1 MENFRIDFTLSNPF
15 PDGRMLGECG
25 EKNAAQ
31 LIITPPEDLAS
42 REEIRSYVV
51 AFSTEKGP
59 VRYGP
64 VAKTETVTVPVCSA
78 LTVGTAL
85 SVQLEGYDSDGE
97 FVIKSR
103 VITGITLSNSIV
115 DCDTGLSDDVTEIP
129 GHSHENCTVLDSFRD
144 VNGNLIYKNKLIT
157 DKNTV
162 SVNSTVLNTGDFFVL
177 TDSPVENSILFIA
190 LDNSDGELI
199 IPEGIIIR
207 SIEVNTASHENPEW
221 IDLHNLNDA
230 DSFVPYVVNMY
241 RTLYS
246 EMYAGTI
253 LATVYFPC
261 DTNNFYHT
269 AGNYDINSIRVVYEE
284 SGEK

>member
-97 FVIKSR
+97 FVVKSK
-103 VITGITLSNSIV
+103 VLTGITLSNSIV
-115 DCDTGLSDDVTEIP
+115 DCDTGISDDVTEIP
-129 GHSHENCTVLDSFRD
+129 GHSHKNISVLDSFKD
-144 VNGNLIYKNKLIT
+144 LNGNLIYKNKIIT
-157 DKNTV
+157 DENTA
-162 SVNSTVLNTGDFFVL
+162 SVNSVVLNTGDFFVL

-190 LDNSDGELI
+190 PDNSDREMI

-207 SIEVNTASHENPEW
+207 SIEVNTASYENPEW

-246 EMYAGTI
+246 EMYAGII

-261 DTNNFYHT
+261 ETNNFYHT
-269 AGNYDINSIRVVYEE
+269 AGNYEINSIRVVYEE

>member
-97 FVIKSR
+97 FVVKSK
-103 VITGITLSNSIV
+103 VLTGITLSNSIV
-115 DCDTGLSDDVTEIP
+115 DCDTGISDDVTEIP
-129 GHSHENCTVLDSFRD
+129 GHSHKNISVLDSFKD
-144 VNGNLIYKNKLIT
+144 VNGNLIYKDKIIT
-157 DKNTV
+157 DENTV
-162 SVNSTVLNTGDFFVL
+162 SVNSVVLKTEDISVL
-177 TDSPVENSILFIA
+177 TDTPYPNCLLFIA
-190 LDNSDGELI
+190 VKNSDGELI
-199 IPEGIIIR
+199 IPEGVIIR
-207 SIEVNTASHENPEW
+207 SIEVNTSSYETSEW
-221 IDLHNLNDA
+221 IDLHDLNEA
-230 DSFVPYVVNMY
+230 ESFMPYIINMHK
-241 RTLYS
+241 TLYS
-246 EMYAGTI
+246 KMYGGTI

-261 DTNNFYHT
+261 DVNNFYQ
-269 AGNYDINSIRVVYEE
+269 AAANYEINSIRVVYEE
-284 SGEK
+284 SGEN